1 MDANLNQV
9 RQKVQQARDLAKQG
23 QYVQAKALLKGINHP
38 KVAEMIAHLD
48 ERIAAQPKAKAAQFP
63 LLPVMGLITVVIVLI
78 MGGGLLLSQRS
89 RETAETLLPTPTATL
104 VTAECTDATITAWWQ
119 VQIQNDRELNTF
131 AVNADAAS
139 STLPGERLTTAIDNL
154 RTTRALALQ
163 DIPPCASVDLQAA
176 LADLLSAMDDVIL
189 ALDRWN
195 KGEATSGNLMNEYY
209 AANESV
215 RNAKRIVREALP

>member
-1 MDANLNQV
+1 MDVNLNQV
-9 RQKVQQARDLAKQG
+9 RQNVQQARDLAKQG
-23 QYVQAKALLKGINHP
+23 HYAQARALLKGINHP
-38 KVAEMIAHLD
+38 KVVEMIAQLD
-48 ERIAAQPKAKAAQFP
+48 EHMAAQPRTRTAQFP
-63 LLPVMGLITVVIVLI
+63 LLPVVGLIGVVILVV
-78 MGGGLLLSQRS
+78 MGGGLLLTQRS
-89 RETAETLLPTPTATL
+89 RETAELLFPMPTVTL
-104 VTAECTDATITAWWQ
+104 VMEECTDATITAWWQ
-119 VQIQNDRELNTF
+119 VQIQNDLELNTF

-163 DIPPCASVDLQAA
+163 DIPPCASVDLQTA